1 MKVMDFFSGIG
12 GLSIGF
18 QEAGFEIVYANDID
32 SQICKSFQE
41 NHPNVN
47 VDNRD
52 INSIKIQKEY
62 FNYKNKVNV
71 IMGGPPCQG
80 FSQKGKRLGLND
92 NRNFL
97 FRKFLEIIKFINPD
111 VFLMENVPNLI
122 TSSDKHFINEIRF
135 FFFKIGFSL
144 TYQIV
149 NAYDY
154 GVPQKRKRA
163 IIVGSRT
170 GQNFIFP
177 EKSSI
182 TRNVKDAI
190 SDLPVLKSG
199 EGIEFSDYNK
209 KPVSE
214 YQKILRLKSDG
225 IWNHISTNHSKKA
238 LEKLRF
244 IPPFG
249 GKEHLPKSLLTK
261 SIYSGT
267 WCRINPNK
275 PARTITTRFDT
286 PSSGEFTLNDQDRCL
301 TVREAARIQSFPD
314 RIRFHGPKT
323 SQMIQVGNAVPP
335 LLANQIAISIKKVL

>member
-154 GVPQKRKRA
+154 GVPQTRKRVFFVGVKKNKWLFPSPIEERFKTNAGQAIIGDLPELKSNEEKTEYLGKAENSLQRHLRNKRK
-163 IIVGSRT
+163 
-170 GQNFIFP
+170 
-177 EKSSI
+177 
-182 TRNVKDAI
+182 
-190 SDLPVLKSG
+190 LLK
-199 EGIEFSDYNK
+199 N
-209 KPVSE
+209 
-214 YQKILRLKSDG
+214 
-225 IWNHISTNHSKKA
+225 
-238 LEKLRF
+238 
-244 IPPFG
+244 
-249 GKEHLPKSLLTK
+249 
-261 SIYSGT
+261 
-267 WCRINPNK
+267 
-275 PARTITTRFDT
+275 
-286 PSSGEFTLNDQDRCL
+286 
-301 TVREAARIQSFPD
+301 
-314 RIRFHGPKT
+314 
-323 SQMIQVGNAVPP
+323 NA
-335 LLANQIAISIKKVL
+335 